1 MKTKID
7 AELYPVA
14 PHTAKDV
21 LLRLEKYGA
30 YAIGA
35 NFSVDNG
42 YVEFSVQWYSEDGEF
57 CTANE
62 GDVLLFVGGKVV
74 VTGAEYFRSHPDEK
88 DGGVVL
94 MDIAEFVE
102 FGYLQEVNRRFFHPL
117 GLMLVVS
124 RDSDG
129 HVSLLG
135 IGKTDD
141 PEGMKFADGVL
152 SSVKCQRVTRKQIT
166 MMKTRYEKLGF
177 MIQPCET

>member
-1 MKTKID
+1 MKTRID

-14 PHTAKDV
+14 PHTARDI

-35 NFSVDNG
+35 SFSVDNG
-42 YVEFSVQWYSEDGEF
+42 DVEFSVQWYNENGEF

-74 VTGAEYFRSHPDEK
+74 VTDAAYLRSHPDEK
-88 DGGVVL
+88 GGGVDL

-124 RDSDG
+124 RDSNG

-141 PEGMKFADGVL
+141 PAGMKFADGVL
-152 SSVKCQRVTRKQIT
+152 NSVKCQRVTRRQIAMT
-166 MMKTRYEKLGF
+166 KVRYERFGF
-177 MIQPCET
+177 MIQPCDA